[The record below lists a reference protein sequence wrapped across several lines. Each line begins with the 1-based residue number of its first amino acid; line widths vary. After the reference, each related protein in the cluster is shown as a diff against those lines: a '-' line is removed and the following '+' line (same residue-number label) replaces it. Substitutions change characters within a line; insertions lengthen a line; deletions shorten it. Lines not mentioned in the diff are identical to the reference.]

1 MPFPHTAKNGPGILV
16 VPRPEAAFF
25 TPTHVLV
32 SSSVLISAKGDTK
45 DFYVVWVIFAR
56 ISLRNNM
63 KIGAHTTLTSTA
75 KYIVHPI
82 DPFLLEFQ
90 HTKQRD
96 LGYGKVG
103 NLAESLIDERRK
115 LLWQTVVR

>member
-1 MPFPHTAKNGPGILV
+1 
-16 VPRPEAAFF
+16 
-25 TPTHVLV
+25 
-32 SSSVLISAKGDTK
+32 
-45 DFYVVWVIFAR
+45 
-56 ISLRNNM
+56 M
-63 KIGAHTTLTSTA
+63 KIGADTTLTSTA